1 MRWWVVFVMTLL
13 AMAVDIHP
21 SFPQKYTPR
30 YDISKALPLK
40 KGDYATARAWE
51 PDSLAYA
58 SHFRIAELGGFE
70 DIEPIDL
77 SPFSN
82 PIAYVWLAGFYKDE
96 QERDPFVR
104 WAYLHK
110 ERTTLNPH
118 YTPNGNDFYFD
129 MCNEELQLK
138 RVEYLTQKCRSLGVV
153 GLFFDWANEEFLYE
167 KGFEPLLQSFK
178 KRHPGQTYSSCIQR
192 FLERL
197 RQKDLLIVTNQAYR
211 NPEILR
217 SVDYDMTESYLI
229 TDERLSKETAYTR
242 YQPLEEVLEYFKILH
257 ELKRRYAPF
266 GFKNFIY
273 MNYAAPRITPTPKGA
288 LRSTPKEDILY
299 SFVLAKMGGFIPYT
313 EVPADHSL
321 ERTSLY
327 FLDIGS
333 PKTPMRRFAR
343 GWYRLYERGLLLLFD
358 PLCEISYFTI
368 DGLPTQIVY
377 DWDEEVWL
385 QKNLTIKVQP
395 NYDPL
400 THRFHPKAKV
410 LLYGK

>member
-1 MRWWVVFVMTLL
+1 MRWWVVFVMALL

-21 SFPQKYTPR
+21 SSPQKYTPR

-96 QERDPFVR
+96 RERDPFVK

-110 ERTTLNPH
+110 EHTTLNPH

-129 MCNEELQLK
+129 MCDEELQLK
-138 RVEYLTQKCRSLGVV
+138 RMEYLTQKCRSLGVA

-167 KGFEPLLQSFK
+167 KGFEPLLKSFK
-178 KRHPGQTYSSCIQR
+178 KRHPHQSYSSCIQR

-197 RQKDLLIVTNQAYR
+197 RQKGLLIVTNQAYR
-211 NPEILR
+211 NPKILR

-288 LRSTPKEDILY
+288 LRSSPKENILY

-333 PKTPMRRFAR
+333 PKTSMRRFAK